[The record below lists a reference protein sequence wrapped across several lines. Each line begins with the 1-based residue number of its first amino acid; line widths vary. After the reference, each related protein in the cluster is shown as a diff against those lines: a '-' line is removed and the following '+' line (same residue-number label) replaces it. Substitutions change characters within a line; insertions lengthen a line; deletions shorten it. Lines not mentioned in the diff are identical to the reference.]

1 MKVCTNCK
9 KELPDDAV
17 FCDNCGTRVEEVKEI
32 VAKKEKGNHGLFRRG
47 ILILGVIVVVAG
59 VVLGVIH
66 FAGRNTDVKGNAIC
80 FVSDN
85 ELMLLDQRMKETIT
99 LSKNYIQSLY
109 ANSEDNEDENEDE
122 NDEDDTDAVGV
133 YEDENNENEAYK
145 QNSIIKESINSITT
159 YRDEKRVVYPDKL
172 ICVPQNTNVESYSLY
187 YRMLKGDNTDPVKID
202 SEVTGEYQVVD
213 NGNKIVYQAGTDLYM
228 YDFKEKKK
236 LAKDVMEES
245 MWQAAEDGSN
255 INYISSDGKLYQV
268 DADGTEK
275 KIASG
280 LTRDD
285 ELGKAVSLYKA
296 DPDQLYYTATVE
308 EEINIA
314 DYIEDDLE
322 PLAEVTE
329 PECPDEPEEVYWD
342 DYEDDADYE
351 KAYKKWEKEYK
362 KWEEEKEAY
371 DEAYVTYEVAEEK
384 QEKRQTF
391 WDTVKEM
398 KVTVDIVT
406 LYYYDGEQV
415 QELGSYATEGEQ
427 PDMLGDAAFFS
438 AVLDQSRIDKLKAS
452 DYFGDDVDVDEEDD
466 DVYTT
471 LESDVVE
478 LFGRGEVEKACWIV
492 DGKCYDLGLYMNEV
506 SAFYATVKMNGVIY
520 LQDEELKQI
529 ELADGKLQEPVVYDT
544 GVTGIAYVT
553 EVDSDETKN
562 LCYWKEDALYINKK
576 KVEGITDA
584 EDIELEWIDDG
595 VLYYYQDID
604 KNNEDN
610 ETGTLCVYKDGK
622 TKQIASDVKLYS
634 LQKEADGRFYYM
646 KDYDSDGQEGVLCY
660 LEDNEPVVAVEDV
673 HEYCV
678 TENGSIYYL
687 KNYDEVN
694 YTADLYLHEKKEEK
708 LIQSDVQG
716 AALPQWK

>member
-17 FCDNCGTRVEEVKEI
+17 FCDNCGTRVEEVNEI
-32 VAKKEKGNHGLFRRG
+32 VAKKEKSNHGLFRKG

-59 VVLGVIH
+59 VVLGVVH

-109 ANSEDNEDENEDE
+109 ANNEDDEDEN
-122 NDEDDTDAVGV
+122 NEDDTDAVGV

-145 QNSIIKESINSITT
+145 RNKIIKESINSITT

-285 ELGKAVSLYKA
+285 GLGKAESLYKA
-296 DPDQLYYTATVE
+296 DPDQLYYTTTVE

-478 LFGRGEVEKACWIV
+478 LFERGEVEKACWIV

-506 SAFYATVKMNGVIY
+506 SAFYATVKMNGFIY

-529 ELADGKLQEPVVYDT
+529 ELAEGKLQEPVVYDT

>member
-109 ANSEDNEDENEDE
+109 ANSEDDEDEN
-122 NDEDDTDAVGV
+122 NEDDTDAVGV

-285 ELGKAVSLYKA
+285 ELGKAESLYKA

-427 PDMLGDAAFFS
+427 PDMLGDVAFFS